1 VAICQVLN
9 NKRITTLTTTI
20 FKITRCRIQVTMRN
34 VVINSSLD
42 HSNMTTPITKTWLPL
57 QTTLVNNSNQ
67 GGRVA
72 TTITILEGP
81 PLTPA
86 IMEAAPHRLQKETKA
101 CPLSIMLHKRLRMM
115 WPLLNQLQLL
125 RGRQEPNQRRVC
137 RK

>member
-1 VAICQVLN
+1 VAICQVLS

-34 VVINSSLD
+34 VVINSSQD

-67 GGRVA
+67 GDRVA
-72 TTITILEGP
+72 ATITILEGL

-115 WPLLNQLQLL
+115 WPLLNQPQLL
-125 RGRQEPNQRRVC
+125 RRQEPNQRRVC